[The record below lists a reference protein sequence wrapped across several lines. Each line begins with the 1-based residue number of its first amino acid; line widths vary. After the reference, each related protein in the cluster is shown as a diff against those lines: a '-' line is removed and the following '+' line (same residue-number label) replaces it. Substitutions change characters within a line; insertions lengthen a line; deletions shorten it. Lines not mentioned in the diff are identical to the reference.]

1 MGLLDLVKGISA
13 EPHNRF
19 TVVMGKPGAG
29 KTTVVGTYPKP
40 LLYVS
45 IDTDGGGEVLK
56 CYSDD
61 EIKTLQLQSDDPK
74 KHDAKHIHTKIMELL
89 SEVEHDHPYKTVVFD
104 AYSSIEEGVVNFLEK
119 SKGKKL
125 SLDERGSVA
134 TLMLNLRNKLVDLSR
149 GDVEYVVISHIKDK
163 KTTDNTTGE
172 ESTMIVPKMSYNN
185 GNILLERASNVMYC
199 SKRTVIN
206 EDNTRRVAFL
216 TYLGAHPNMDT
227 KLRTQGKMLETGL
240 YIEGLTYDKLQEI
253 ITNKTQVEQ
262 IEKLNVVET
271 QYNPFDEENKTE
283 KEEW

>member
-1 MGLLDLVKGISA
+1 MGLLDLVKGISS

-56 CYSDD
+56 CYGDD

-74 KHDAKHIHTKIMELL
+74 QANAKHIHTKIMELL
-89 SEVEHDHPYKTVVFD
+89 NELGQPHPYKTVVFD

-125 SLDERGSVA
+125 SLDERGSIA
-134 TLMLNLRNKLVDLSR
+134 TLMLNLRNKLVELSR
-149 GDVEYVVISHIKDK
+149 SDVEYVVISHIKDK

-216 TYLGAHPNMDT
+216 TYIGAHPNMDT
-227 KLRTQGKMLETGL
+227 KLRTEGKMLDGGM

-253 ITNKTQVEQ
+253 ITNKTNIEN

-271 QYNPFDEENKTE
+271 QTNPFDDEKTE